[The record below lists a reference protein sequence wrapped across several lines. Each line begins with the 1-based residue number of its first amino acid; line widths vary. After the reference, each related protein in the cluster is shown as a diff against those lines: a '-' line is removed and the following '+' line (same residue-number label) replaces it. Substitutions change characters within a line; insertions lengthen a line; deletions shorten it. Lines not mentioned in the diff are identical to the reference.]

1 MVRVTKVEEIKRIT
15 SFRDLEVY
23 QNTYKAMIGVM
34 KEIVPKL
41 PEKEKYDL
49 TDQLSRACK
58 AVPRLIAEGYAKKHQ
73 RAGFHK
79 YIDDSMAECN
89 EMIVSLS
96 QARDIYPTYVDA
108 NLCDQL
114 IDAYDKSGR
123 QLYKLGVSWM
133 NFKRRIVSP
142 NIEPHSVEAKDSPE

>member
-1 MVRVTKVEEIKRIT
+1 MEERKRIT

-23 QNTYKAMIGVM
+23 QNTYKAMMDVM

-49 TDQLSRACK
+49 IDQLSRACK

-114 IDAYDKSGR
+114 IDIYDKSGR
-123 QLYKLGVSWM
+123 QLYKLGESWT
-133 NFKRRIVSP
+133 NFKRRTGT
-142 NIEPHSVEAKDSPE
+142 AKEETSSITGKNNVG